1 MLGRSPPV
9 RVWARVWARLIGL
22 GARLLG
28 PRAGVSPPSRG
39 TCPAWSRSSRRAS
52 MWCVRSLWTWGLEA
66 AGQPAGLKGWEAA
79 GPHSRA
85 AAYPIGLRAAALPSA
100 YRRKLSP
107 TGGDGTD
114 SSGLSTS
121 KVSPTTFNG
130 AGRLNAV
137 PLDLVE
143 QADARH
149 EAQPAA
155 VEAVGVGL
163 APVLVRGRGR
173 DRVRGIGL
181 GLGLG

>member
-1 MLGRSPPV
+1 MKV
-9 RVWARVWARLIGL
+9 
-22 GARLLG
+22 
-28 PRAGVSPPSRG
+28 
-39 TCPAWSRSSRRAS
+39 
-52 MWCVRSLWTWGLEA
+52 
-66 AGQPAGLKGWEAA
+66 
-79 GPHSRA
+79 
-85 AAYPIGLRAAALPSA
+85 
-100 YRRKLSP
+100 SP